1 MNEKMLRFD
10 IKIRKITFTVPLS
23 PKNLHG
29 SLSGFGENLPPPA
42 SKSLQLRPPLTVIM
56 SK

>member
-10 IKIRKITFTVPLS
+10 IKMRKITFTVPLS